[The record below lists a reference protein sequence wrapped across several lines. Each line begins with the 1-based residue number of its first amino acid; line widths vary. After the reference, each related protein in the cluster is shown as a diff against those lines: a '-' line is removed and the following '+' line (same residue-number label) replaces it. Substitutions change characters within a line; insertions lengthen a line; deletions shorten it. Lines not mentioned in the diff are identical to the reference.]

1 MNLAL
6 LYIPC
11 MWNFVKFAFLNLT
24 NGNIMNTTY
33 LFVEIEQS
41 TAVHPATFKGN
52 SCQPINNFNF
62 SWKLQGNLSLGKFE
76 LNMWFIF
83 RKPTLICVHVYFKI

>member
-1 MNLAL
+1 
-6 LYIPC
+6 

-33 LFVEIEQS
+33 LYVEIEQS

-62 SWKLQGNLSLGKFE
+62 VYDNKSGNKSTGILSL
-76 LNMWFIF
+76 
-83 RKPTLICVHVYFKI
+83 